1 MEFELLML
9 YSLVNIFQGE
19 KQQKRKDYKNESEV
33 KKMTMNEVK
42 AKMLDKIDEL
52 LKNADAEDVK
62 ILSEAYANM
71 NRDIIFEKMAEQNH
85 QMLSGFGGCIAPE
98 TKGEEQK

>member
-1 MEFELLML
+1 MLML
-9 YSLVNIFQGE
+9 YSIMNIFQGE

-42 AKMLDKIDEL
+42 AKLLEKIDEL

-71 NRDIIFEKMAEQNH
+71 NRDNLLEKLAEQNN
-85 QMLSGFGGCIAPE
+85 QLQSGFFGSCIAPE
-98 TKGEEQK
+98 TEGEEQ